1 MAARNLLPSLPA
13 SRRQRVATLLAAAL
27 LALSVGG
34 CEDRGDLLGVELVV
48 FTVGEWVGIGPQ
60 GEELRFVLERDDDD
74 PVITAII
81 IELPGLA
88 DAAQGEPE
96 ACAAVVNAFTRF
108 GNLDV
113 RVPVRGARFSF
124 STPGDFR
131 FDNDGLIEV
140 RIEGAFDSPESVT
153 VDADFVIDATRVV
166 PCRAEFMV
174 SWQMEPV
181 GS

>member
-1 MAARNLLPSLPA
+1 MAARNPLSSLPA
-13 SRRQRVATLLAAAL
+13 GRGRRVATLLTAAFL
-27 LALSVGG
+27 VLSVGG
-34 CEDRGDLLGVELVV
+34 CENRGDLLGVELVI

-60 GEELRFVLERDDDD
+60 GEELRFLLERDDDD

-81 IELPGLA
+81 IDLPGLG
-88 DAAQGEPE
+88 DVVQGQPE
-96 ACAAVVNAFTRF
+96 ACASLVNAFRRF

-124 STPGDFR
+124 RTPGDFR

-140 RIEGAFDSPESVT
+140 RVEGTFDSPESAM
-153 VDADFVIDATRVV
+153 VDADFVIDATRFL